1 MTTHTMKKRT
11 IYITAGS
18 IILLLLAGIISKQII
33 ENRIEQ
39 ALVREVDQR
48 TAGLYHLQVERTT
61 LGLIKRSVTLE
72 KICLIAD
79 TTRLISQGE
88 SHFISQINIAQLTA
102 TKIDWQKN
110 ASDLMLSCD
119 QFTLRDPIIH
129 IFRNGKVTKMPDNQN
144 TNPIHEINPNGIRSE
159 TEHTNNTTTSSQQ
172 LINKNPRSN
181 SQTSTPSQIGLS
193 RQTFTPA
200 NERVKIGNLILTNGA
215 IYEYETDGEKSNL
228 HVTNGISF
236 ETGAIAIDLTSDTAN
251 THLSR
256 RNLTA
261 NIVGIQYTFQNKEN
275 QLRLDTLYI
284 NTTKRFIRTTG
295 LQLIP
300 QLPQSDYAELSQ
312 THSDWTKIQ
321 TSTTIWSGID
331 FTAFMK
337 ERSIVINTI
346 TIQHAEINSYKNR
359 QIAQPQ
365 REKQLLNQT
374 LRHLP
379 IALDIRCLQFGPL
392 DVVYQELTPEGVQPG
407 KLTVTNLTG
416 ECLGLSNRPAQNQ
429 SFLTI
434 RSTGKLMGLANLQT
448 TINFSLQ
455 DTSEQFTVNGQ
466 LGSLAMNQLN
476 TLTEP
481 LANLSIQ
488 NGRIDT
494 LIFNITGNKHS
505 SAVDLKLLYNGLE
518 IELIKD
524 HDGQIRQRR
533 LLSEAINDW
542 ILYSSNPQYG
552 RTRIGTGSTDRDPY
566 KSQFNY
572 LWKSLWPGLKSTLIK
587 HRDRDKTHRQ
597 ER

>member
-1 MTTHTMKKRT
+1 MKKRT
-11 IYITAGS
+11 IYIAAGS
-18 IILLLLAGIISKQII
+18 IILLPLAGIISKQII

-181 SQTSTPSQIGLS
+181 SQTSTPSQIGLP

-200 NERVKIGNLILTNGA
+200 NERVKIVNLILTNGA

-275 QLRLDTLYI
+275 QLRLDTLYL

-312 THSDWTKIQ
+312 NHSDWTKIQ
-321 TSTTIWSGID
+321 TSTTIWTGID

-337 ERSIVINTI
+337 ELSIVIDTI
-346 TIQHAEINSYKNR
+346 TIQHAEISSYKNR
-359 QIAQPQ
+359 QIAQSQ

-552 RTRIGTGSTDRDPY
+552 TTRIGTGTALRDPY

>member
-18 IILLLLAGIISKQII
+18 IILLLFAGIISKHII

-144 TNPIHEINPNGIRSE
+144 TNPVHKINPNGIRSE

-181 SQTSTPSQIGLS
+181 SQTSTPSQIGLP

-200 NERVKIGNLILTNGA
+200 NERVKIVNLILTNGA

-312 THSDWTKIQ
+312 NHSDWTKIQ
-321 TSTTIWSGID
+321 TSTTIWTGID

-337 ERSIVINTI
+337 ERSIVIDTI
-346 TIQHAEINSYKNR
+346 TIQHAEISSYKNR
-359 QIAQPQ
+359 QIAQSQ

-466 LGSLAMNQLN
+466 LGSLAMDQLN

-488 NGRIDT
+488 NGRIDSM
-494 LIFNITGNKHS
+494 IFNITGNKHS
-505 SAVDLKLLYNGLE
+505 SAVDLKLLYNDLE

-542 ILYSSNPQYG
+542 VVYSSNPQYG
-552 RTRIGTGSTDRDPY
+552 TTRIGTGTALRDPY

-587 HRDRDKTHRQ
+587 HRDRDKTHKQ

>member
-1 MTTHTMKKRT
+1 MKKRT
-11 IYITAGS
+11 IYIAAGS

-181 SQTSTPSQIGLS
+181 SQTSTPSQIGLP

-275 QLRLDTLYI
+275 QLRLDTFYL

-321 TSTTIWSGID
+321 TSTTIWTGID

-337 ERSIVINTI
+337 ERSIVIDTI
-346 TIQHAEINSYKNR
+346 TIQHAEISSYKNR
-359 QIAQPQ
+359 QIAQSQ

-542 ILYSSNPQYG
+542 VVYSSNPQYG
-552 RTRIGTGSTDRDPY
+552 TTRIGTGTALRDPY

>member
-1 MTTHTMKKRT
+1 MKKRT
-11 IYITAGS
+11 IYIAAGS
-18 IILLLLAGIISKQII
+18 IILLPLAGIISKHII

-181 SQTSTPSQIGLS
+181 SQTSTPSQIGLP

-275 QLRLDTLYI
+275 QLRLDTFYL

-337 ERSIVINTI
+337 ERSIVIDTI

-379 IALDIRCLQFGPL
+379 IALDIRCIQFGPL

-407 KLTVTNLTG
+407 KVTVTNLTG

-572 LWKSLWPGLKSTLIK
+572 LWKSLWPGLKSMLIK

>member
-1 MTTHTMKKRT
+1 MKKRT

-181 SQTSTPSQIGLS
+181 SQTSTPSQIGLP

-200 NERVKIGNLILTNGA
+200 NERVKIVNLILTNGA

-275 QLRLDTLYI
+275 QLRLDTLYL

-337 ERSIVINTI
+337 ERSIVIDTI

-379 IALDIRCLQFGPL
+379 IALDIRCIQFGPL

-552 RTRIGTGSTDRDPY
+552 RTRIGTGTALRDPY

>member
-11 IYITAGS
+11 IYIAAGS
-18 IILLLLAGIISKQII
+18 IILLPLAGIISKHII

-275 QLRLDTLYI
+275 QLRLDTLYL

-312 THSDWTKIQ
+312 NHSDWTKIQ
-321 TSTTIWSGID
+321 TSTSIWTGID

-337 ERSIVINTI
+337 ERSIVIDTI
-346 TIQHAEINSYKNR
+346 TIQHAEISSYKNR
-359 QIAQPQ
+359 QIAQSQ

-392 DVVYQELTPEGVQPG
+392 DVVYQELTPERVQPG

-416 ECLGLSNRPAQNQ
+416 ECLGLSNRHAHNQ
-429 SFLTI
+429 SFMTI
-434 RSTGKLMGLANLQT
+434 RSTGKLMELANIQT

-466 LGSLAMNQLN
+466 LGSLAMDQLN

-488 NGRIDT
+488 NGRIDSM
-494 LIFNITGNKHS
+494 IFNITGNKHS
-505 SAVDLKLLYNGLE
+505 SAVDLKLLYNDLE

-524 HDGQIRQRR
+524 HDGQIDNADYCQKP
-533 LLSEAINDW
+533 L
-542 ILYSSNPQYG
+542 
-552 RTRIGTGSTDRDPY
+552 TIGLCTP
-566 KSQFNY
+566 
-572 LWKSLWPGLKSTLIK
+572 P
-587 HRDRDKTHRQ
+587 THNMAQ
-597 ER
+597 PE

>member
-1 MTTHTMKKRT
+1 MKKRT
-11 IYITAGS
+11 IYIAAGS

-33 ENRIEQ
+33 ENQIEQ

-110 ASDLMLSCD
+110 ASDLMLSCN

-129 IFRNGKVTKMPDNQN
+129 IFRYGKVTKMPDNQN
-144 TNPIHEINPNGIRSE
+144 TNPVHKINPNGIRSE

-181 SQTSTPSQIGLS
+181 SQTSTPSQIGLP

-200 NERVKIGNLILTNGA
+200 NERVKIVNLILTNGA

-312 THSDWTKIQ
+312 NHSDWTKIQ
-321 TSTTIWSGID
+321 TSTTIWTGID

-337 ERSIVINTI
+337 ERSIVIDTI
-346 TIQHAEINSYKNR
+346 TIQHAEISSYKNR
-359 QIAQPQ
+359 QIAQSQ

-434 RSTGKLMGLANLQT
+434 RSTGKLMELANLQT

-542 ILYSSNPQYG
+542 VVYSSNPQYG

>member
-1 MTTHTMKKRT
+1 MKKRT

-18 IILLLLAGIISKQII
+18 IILLLFAGIISKHII

-144 TNPIHEINPNGIRSE
+144 TNPVHKINPNGIRSE

-181 SQTSTPSQIGLS
+181 SQTSTPSQIGLP

-200 NERVKIGNLILTNGA
+200 NERVKIVNLILTNGA

-312 THSDWTKIQ
+312 NHSDWTKIQ
-321 TSTTIWSGID
+321 TSTTIWTGID

-337 ERSIVINTI
+337 ERSIVIDTI
-346 TIQHAEINSYKNR
+346 TIQHAEISSYKNR
-359 QIAQPQ
+359 QIAQSQ

-476 TLTEP
+476 RLTEP

-505 SAVDLKLLYNGLE
+505 SVVDLKLLYNGLE

-542 ILYSSNPQYG
+542 VVYSSNPQYG
-552 RTRIGTGSTDRDPY
+552 TTRIGTGTALRDPY

-572 LWKSLWPGLKSTLIK
+572 LWKSLWPGLKSMLIK

>member
-1 MTTHTMKKRT
+1 MKKRT

-110 ASDLMLSCD
+110 ASDLMLSCN

-129 IFRNGKVTKMPDNQN
+129 IFRYGKVTKMPDNQN
-144 TNPIHEINPNGIRSE
+144 TNPVHKINPNGIRSE

-181 SQTSTPSQIGLS
+181 SQTSTPSQIGLP

-200 NERVKIGNLILTNGA
+200 NERVKIVNLILTNGA

-312 THSDWTKIQ
+312 NHSDWTKIQ
-321 TSTTIWSGID
+321 TSTTIWTGID

-337 ERSIVINTI
+337 ELSIVIDTI
-346 TIQHAEINSYKNR
+346 TIQHAEISSYKNR
-359 QIAQPQ
+359 QIAQSQ

-374 LRHLP
+374 LLHLP

-392 DVVYQELTPEGVQPG
+392 DVVYQELTQEGVQPG

-552 RTRIGTGSTDRDPY
+552 TTRIGTGTALRDPY

>member
-1 MTTHTMKKRT
+1 MKKRT

-144 TNPIHEINPNGIRSE
+144 TNPVHKINPNGIRSE

-181 SQTSTPSQIGLS
+181 SQTSTPSQIGLP

-200 NERVKIGNLILTNGA
+200 NERVKIVNLILTNGA

-312 THSDWTKIQ
+312 NHSDWTKIQ
-321 TSTTIWSGID
+321 TSTTIWTGID

-337 ERSIVINTI
+337 ERSIVIDTI
-346 TIQHAEINSYKNR
+346 TIQHAEISSYKNR
-359 QIAQPQ
+359 QIAQSQ

-434 RSTGKLMGLANLQT
+434 RSTGKLMELANIQT

-542 ILYSSNPQYG
+542 VVYSSNPQYG
-552 RTRIGTGSTDRDPY
+552 TTRIGTGTALRDPY

>member
-102 TKIDWQKN
+102 TKIDWHKN
-110 ASDLMLSCD
+110 SSDLMLSCD

-129 IFRNGKVTKMPDNQN
+129 IFRNGKVTKMPDSQN
-144 TNPIHEINPNGIRSE
+144 TNLVHEINPNGIGSE

-181 SQTSTPSQIGLS
+181 SQTNIPSQIGLS

-200 NERVKIGNLILTNGA
+200 NERVKIGNFILNNGA
-215 IYEYETDGEKSNL
+215 FYEYETDGEKSNL
-228 HVTNGISF
+228 HITNGISF
-236 ETGAIAIDLTSDTAN
+236 ETGTIAIDLTSDTAN

-275 QLRLDTLYI
+275 QLRLDTLYL

-312 THSDWTKIQ
+312 NHSDWTKIQ
-321 TSTTIWSGID
+321 TSTTIWTGID

-337 ERSIVINTI
+337 ERSIVIDTI
-346 TIQHAEINSYKNR
+346 TIQHAEISSYKNR
-359 QIAQPQ
+359 QIAQSQ

-572 LWKSLWPGLKSTLIK
+572 LWKSLWPGLKSMLIK

>member
-1 MTTHTMKKRT
+1 MKKRT
-11 IYITAGS
+11 IYIAAGS

-33 ENRIEQ
+33 ENQIEQ

-110 ASDLMLSCD
+110 ASDLMLSCN

-129 IFRNGKVTKMPDNQN
+129 IFRYGKVTKMPDSQN
-144 TNPIHEINPNGIRSE
+144 TNPVHEINPNGIRSE

-181 SQTSTPSQIGLS
+181 SQTNISSQIGLS

-200 NERVKIGNLILTNGA
+200 NERVKIGNFILNNGA
-215 IYEYETDGEKSNL
+215 FYEYETDGEKSNL
-228 HVTNGISF
+228 HITNGISF
-236 ETGAIAIDLTSDTAN
+236 ETGTIAIDLTSDTAN

-312 THSDWTKIQ
+312 NHSDWTKIQ
-321 TSTTIWSGID
+321 TSTTIWTGID

-337 ERSIVINTI
+337 ERSIVIDTI
-346 TIQHAEINSYKNR
+346 TIQHAEISSYKNR
-359 QIAQPQ
+359 QIAQSQ

-542 ILYSSNPQYG
+542 VVYSSNPQYG
-552 RTRIGTGSTDRDPY
+552 TTRIGTGSTDRDPY

>member
-1 MTTHTMKKRT
+1 MKKRT

-18 IILLLLAGIISKQII
+18 IILLLFAGIISKHII

-144 TNPIHEINPNGIRSE
+144 TNPVHEINPNGIGSE

-181 SQTSTPSQIGLS
+181 SQTSTPSQIGLP

-200 NERVKIGNLILTNGA
+200 NERVKIVNLILTNGA

-312 THSDWTKIQ
+312 NHSDWTKIQ
-321 TSTTIWSGID
+321 TSTTIWTGID

-337 ERSIVINTI
+337 ERSIVIDTI
-346 TIQHAEINSYKNR
+346 TIQHAEISSYKNR
-359 QIAQPQ
+359 QIAQSQ

-434 RSTGKLMGLANLQT
+434 RSTGKLMELANLQT

-542 ILYSSNPQYG
+542 VVYSSNPQYG
-552 RTRIGTGSTDRDPY
+552 TTRIGTGTALRDPY

>member
-1 MTTHTMKKRT
+1 MKKRT

-181 SQTSTPSQIGLS
+181 SQTSTPSQIGLP

-200 NERVKIGNLILTNGA
+200 NERVKIVNLILTNGA

-312 THSDWTKIQ
+312 NHSDWTKIQ

-337 ERSIVINTI
+337 ERSIVIDTI

-359 QIAQPQ
+359 QIAQSQ

-392 DVVYQELTPEGVQPG
+392 DVVYQELTPERVQPG

-416 ECLGLSNRPAQNQ
+416 ECLGLSNRPAHNQ

-466 LGSLAMNQLN
+466 LGSLAMDQLN

-488 NGRIDT
+488 NGRIDSM
-494 LIFNITGNKHS
+494 IFNITGNKHS

-552 RTRIGTGSTDRDPY
+552 TTRIGTGTALRDPY

>member
-1 MTTHTMKKRT
+1 MKKRT
-11 IYITAGS
+11 IYIAAGS

-33 ENRIEQ
+33 ENQIEQ

-110 ASDLMLSCD
+110 ASDLMLSCN

-129 IFRNGKVTKMPDNQN
+129 IFRYGKVTKMPDNQN
-144 TNPIHEINPNGIRSE
+144 TNPVHKINPNGIRSE

-181 SQTSTPSQIGLS
+181 SQTSTPSQIGLP

-200 NERVKIGNLILTNGA
+200 NERVKIVNLILTNGA

-236 ETGAIAIDLTSDTAN
+236 ETGAIAIDLASDTAN

-312 THSDWTKIQ
+312 NHSDWTKIQ
-321 TSTTIWSGID
+321 TSTTIWTGID

-337 ERSIVINTI
+337 ERSIIDTI
-346 TIQHAEINSYKNR
+346 TIQHAEISSYKNR
-359 QIAQPQ
+359 QIAQSQ

-476 TLTEP
+476 RLTEP

-542 ILYSSNPQYG
+542 VVYSSNPQYG
-552 RTRIGTGSTDRDPY
+552 RTRIGTGTALRDPY

-587 HRDRDKTHRQ
+587 HRDRDKSHRQ

>member
-1 MTTHTMKKRT
+1 MKKRT
-11 IYITAGS
+11 IYIAAGS
-18 IILLLLAGIISKQII
+18 IILLPLAGIISKHII

-181 SQTSTPSQIGLS
+181 SQTSTPSQIGLP

-275 QLRLDTLYI
+275 QLRLDTLYL

-337 ERSIVINTI
+337 ERSIVIDTI

-379 IALDIRCLQFGPL
+379 IALDIRCIQFGPL

-476 TLTEP
+476 RLTEP

-494 LIFNITGNKHS
+494 QIFNITGNKHS

-533 LLSEAINDW
+533 LLSEAIHDW
-542 ILYSSNPQYG
+542 VVYSSNPQYG
-552 RTRIGTGSTDRDPY
+552 TTRIGTGTTDRDPY

>member
-1 MTTHTMKKRT
+1 MKKRT
-11 IYITAGS
+11 IYIAAGS

-33 ENRIEQ
+33 ENQIEQ

-110 ASDLMLSCD
+110 ASDLMLSCN

-129 IFRNGKVTKMPDNQN
+129 IFRYGKVTKMPDNQN
-144 TNPIHEINPNGIRSE
+144 TNPVHKINPNGIRSE

-181 SQTSTPSQIGLS
+181 SQTSTPSQIGLP

-200 NERVKIGNLILTNGA
+200 NERVKIVNLILTNGA

-312 THSDWTKIQ
+312 NHSDWTKIQ
-321 TSTTIWSGID
+321 TSTTIWTGID

-337 ERSIVINTI
+337 ERSIVIDTI
-346 TIQHAEINSYKNR
+346 TIQHAEISSYKNR
-359 QIAQPQ
+359 QIAQSQ

-476 TLTEP
+476 RLTEP

-542 ILYSSNPQYG
+542 VVYSSNPQYG
-552 RTRIGTGSTDRDPY
+552 TTRIGTGTALRDPY

-572 LWKSLWPGLKSTLIK
+572 LWKSLWPGLKSMLIK

>member
-1 MTTHTMKKRT
+1 MKKRT
-11 IYITAGS
+11 IYIAAGS
-18 IILLLLAGIISKQII
+18 IILLPLAGIISKQII

-110 ASDLMLSCD
+110 ASDLMLSCN

-129 IFRNGKVTKMPDNQN
+129 IFRYGKVTKMPDNQN
-144 TNPIHEINPNGIRSE
+144 TNPVHKINPNGIRSE

-181 SQTSTPSQIGLS
+181 SQTSTPSQIGLP

-200 NERVKIGNLILTNGA
+200 NERVKIVNLILTNGA

-312 THSDWTKIQ
+312 NHSDWTKIQ
-321 TSTTIWSGID
+321 TSTTIWTGID

-337 ERSIVINTI
+337 ERSIVIDTI

-379 IALDIRCLQFGPL
+379 IALDIRCIQFGPL

-572 LWKSLWPGLKSTLIK
+572 LWKSLWPGLKSMLIK

>member
-1 MTTHTMKKRT
+1 MKKRT
-11 IYITAGS
+11 IYIAAGS
-18 IILLLLAGIISKQII
+18 IILLPLAGIISKQII

-181 SQTSTPSQIGLS
+181 SQTSTPSQIGLP

-200 NERVKIGNLILTNGA
+200 NERVKIVNLILTNGA

-275 QLRLDTLYI
+275 QLRLDTLYL

-337 ERSIVINTI
+337 ERSIVIDTI

-379 IALDIRCLQFGPL
+379 IALDIRCIQFGPL

-542 ILYSSNPQYG
+542 VVYSSNPQYG
-552 RTRIGTGSTDRDPY
+552 TTRIGTGTALRDPY

-572 LWKSLWPGLKSTLIK
+572 LWKSLWPGLKSMLIK

>member
-1 MTTHTMKKRT
+1 MKKRT
-11 IYITAGS
+11 IYIAAGS

-33 ENRIEQ
+33 ENQIEQ

-181 SQTSTPSQIGLS
+181 SQTSTPSQIGLP

-200 NERVKIGNLILTNGA
+200 NERVKIVNLILTNGA

-275 QLRLDTLYI
+275 QLRLDTLYL

-337 ERSIVINTI
+337 ERSIVIDTI
-346 TIQHAEINSYKNR
+346 TIQHAEISSYKNR
-359 QIAQPQ
+359 QIAQSQ

-572 LWKSLWPGLKSTLIK
+572 LWKSLWPGLKSMLIK

>member
-11 IYITAGS
+11 IYIAAGS
-18 IILLLLAGIISKQII
+18 IILLPLAGIISKQII

-181 SQTSTPSQIGLS
+181 SQTSTPSQIGLP

-200 NERVKIGNLILTNGA
+200 NERVKIVNLILTNGA

-275 QLRLDTLYI
+275 QLRLDTLYL

-337 ERSIVINTI
+337 ERSIVIDTI

-379 IALDIRCLQFGPL
+379 IALDIRCIQFGPL

-552 RTRIGTGSTDRDPY
+552 RTRIGTGTALRDPY

>member
-11 IYITAGS
+11 IYIAAGS
-18 IILLLLAGIISKQII
+18 IILLPLAGIISKHII

-181 SQTSTPSQIGLS
+181 SQTSTPSQIGLP

-275 QLRLDTLYI
+275 QLRLDTFYL

-312 THSDWTKIQ
+312 NHSDWTKIQ
-321 TSTTIWSGID
+321 TSTTIWTGID

-337 ERSIVINTI
+337 ERSIVIDTI
-346 TIQHAEINSYKNR
+346 TIQHAEISSYKNR
-359 QIAQPQ
+359 QIAQSQ

-434 RSTGKLMGLANLQT
+434 RSTGKLMELANLQT

-455 DTSEQFTVNGQ
+455 DTSEQFTVKGQ
-466 LGSLAMNQLN
+466 LGSLAMDQLN

-494 LIFNITGNKHS
+494 MIFNITGNKHS
-505 SAVDLKLLYNGLE
+505 SAVDLKLLYNDLE

-542 ILYSSNPQYG
+542 VVYSSNPQYG
-552 RTRIGTGSTDRDPY
+552 TTRIGTGTTNRDQY

>member
-11 IYITAGS
+11 IYIAAGS

-33 ENRIEQ
+33 ENQIEQ

-181 SQTSTPSQIGLS
+181 SQTSTPSQIGLP

-200 NERVKIGNLILTNGA
+200 NERVKIVNLILTNGA

-275 QLRLDTLYI
+275 QLRLDTLYL

-337 ERSIVINTI
+337 ERSIVIDTI

-476 TLTEP
+476 RLTEP

-552 RTRIGTGSTDRDPY
+552 TTRIGTGTALRDPY

-572 LWKSLWPGLKSTLIK
+572 LWKSLWPGLKSMLIK

>member
-11 IYITAGS
+11 IYIAAGS
-18 IILLLLAGIISKQII
+18 IILLPLAGIISKHII

-181 SQTSTPSQIGLS
+181 SQTSTPSQIGLP

-275 QLRLDTLYI
+275 QLRLDTFYL

-312 THSDWTKIQ
+312 NHSDWTKIQ
-321 TSTTIWSGID
+321 TSTTIWTGID

-337 ERSIVINTI
+337 ERSIVIDTI
-346 TIQHAEINSYKNR
+346 TIQHAEISSYKNR
-359 QIAQPQ
+359 QIAQSQ

-434 RSTGKLMGLANLQT
+434 RSTGKLMELANLQT

-455 DTSEQFTVNGQ
+455 DTSEQFTVKGQ
-466 LGSLAMNQLN
+466 LGSLAMDQLN

-494 LIFNITGNKHS
+494 MIFNITGNKHS
-505 SAVDLKLLYNGLE
+505 SAVDLKLLYNDLE

-542 ILYSSNPQYG
+542 VVYSSNPQYG
-552 RTRIGTGSTDRDPY
+552 TTRIGTGTTNRDQY

-597 ER
+597 EL

>member
-11 IYITAGS
+11 IYIAAGS
-18 IILLLLAGIISKQII
+18 IILLPLAGIISKHII

-102 TKIDWQKN
+102 TKINWQKN

-181 SQTSTPSQIGLS
+181 SQTSTPSQIGLP

-275 QLRLDTLYI
+275 QLRLDTLYL

-337 ERSIVINTI
+337 ERSIVIDTI

-379 IALDIRCLQFGPL
+379 IALDIRCIQFGPL

-476 TLTEP
+476 RLTEP

-494 LIFNITGNKHS
+494 QIFNITGNKHS

-533 LLSEAINDW
+533 LLSEAIHDW
-542 ILYSSNPQYG
+542 VVYSSNPQYG
-552 RTRIGTGSTDRDPY
+552 TTRIGTGTTDRDPY

>member
-1 MTTHTMKKRT
+1 MKKRT
-11 IYITAGS
+11 IYIAAGS

-33 ENRIEQ
+33 ENQIEQ

-181 SQTSTPSQIGLS
+181 SQTSTPSQIGLP

-200 NERVKIGNLILTNGA
+200 NERVKIVNLILTNGA

-275 QLRLDTLYI
+275 QLRLDTLYL

-321 TSTTIWSGID
+321 TSTTTWSGID

-337 ERSIVINTI
+337 ERSIVIDTI

-379 IALDIRCLQFGPL
+379 IALDIRCIQFGPL

-572 LWKSLWPGLKSTLIK
+572 LWKSLWPGLKSMLIK

>member
-11 IYITAGS
+11 IYIAAGS
-18 IILLLLAGIISKQII
+18 IILLPLAGIISKQII

-181 SQTSTPSQIGLS
+181 SQTSTPSQIGLP

-200 NERVKIGNLILTNGA
+200 NERVKIVNLILTNGA

-312 THSDWTKIQ
+312 NHSDWTKIQ

-337 ERSIVINTI
+337 ERSIVIDTI

-379 IALDIRCLQFGPL
+379 IALDIRCIQFGPL

-572 LWKSLWPGLKSTLIK
+572 LWKSLWPGLKSMLIK

>member
-11 IYITAGS
+11 IYIAAGS

-181 SQTSTPSQIGLS
+181 SQTNIPSQIGLS

-200 NERVKIGNLILTNGA
+200 NERVKIGNFILNNGA
-215 IYEYETDGEKSNL
+215 FYEYETDGEKSNL
-228 HVTNGISF
+228 HITNGISF
-236 ETGAIAIDLTSDTAN
+236 ETGTIAIDLTSDTAN

-312 THSDWTKIQ
+312 NHSDWTKIQ
-321 TSTTIWSGID
+321 TSTTIWTGID

-337 ERSIVINTI
+337 ERSIVIDTI
-346 TIQHAEINSYKNR
+346 TIQHAEISSYKNR
-359 QIAQPQ
+359 QIAQSQ

-542 ILYSSNPQYG
+542 VVYSSNPQYG
-552 RTRIGTGSTDRDPY
+552 TTRIGTGTALRDPY

>member
-1 MTTHTMKKRT
+1 MKKRT
-11 IYITAGS
+11 IYIAAGS
-18 IILLLLAGIISKQII
+18 IILLPLAGIISKQII

-129 IFRNGKVTKMPDNQN
+129 IFRNRKVTKMPDNQN

-181 SQTSTPSQIGLS
+181 SQTSTPSQIGLP

-200 NERVKIGNLILTNGA
+200 NERVKIVNLILTNGA

-275 QLRLDTLYI
+275 QLRLDTLYL

-337 ERSIVINTI
+337 ERSIVIDTI

-379 IALDIRCLQFGPL
+379 IALDIRCIQFGPL

-542 ILYSSNPQYG
+542 VVYSSNPQYG
-552 RTRIGTGSTDRDPY
+552 TTRIGTGTALRDPY

-572 LWKSLWPGLKSTLIK
+572 LWKSLWPGLKSMLIK

>member
-1 MTTHTMKKRT
+1 MKKRT
-11 IYITAGS
+11 IYIAAGS
-18 IILLLLAGIISKQII
+18 IILLPLAGIISKQII

-181 SQTSTPSQIGLS
+181 SQTSTPSQIGLP

-200 NERVKIGNLILTNGA
+200 NERVKIVNLILTNGA

-275 QLRLDTLYI
+275 QLRLDTLYL

-321 TSTTIWSGID
+321 TSTTIWTGID

-337 ERSIVINTI
+337 ERSIVIDTI
-346 TIQHAEINSYKNR
+346 TIQHAEISSYKNR
-359 QIAQPQ
+359 QIAQSQ

-379 IALDIRCLQFGPL
+379 IALDIRCIQFGPL
-392 DVVYQELTPEGVQPG
+392 NVVYQELTPEGVQPG

-434 RSTGKLMGLANLQT
+434 RSTGKLMELANLQT

-476 TLTEP
+476 RLTEP

-542 ILYSSNPQYG
+542 VVYSSNPQYG
-552 RTRIGTGSTDRDPY
+552 RTRIGTGTALRDPY

>member
-18 IILLLLAGIISKQII
+18 IILLLFAGIISKQII

-181 SQTSTPSQIGLS
+181 SQTSTPSQIGLP

-200 NERVKIGNLILTNGA
+200 NERVKIVNLILTNGA

-312 THSDWTKIQ
+312 NHSDWTKIQ
-321 TSTTIWSGID
+321 TSTTIWTGID

-337 ERSIVINTI
+337 ERSIVIDTI
-346 TIQHAEINSYKNR
+346 TIQHAEISSYKNR
-359 QIAQPQ
+359 QIAQSQ

-572 LWKSLWPGLKSTLIK
+572 LWKSLWPGLKSMLIK

>member
-11 IYITAGS
+11 IYIAAGS

-33 ENRIEQ
+33 ENQIEQ

-181 SQTSTPSQIGLS
+181 SQTSTPSQIGLP

-200 NERVKIGNLILTNGA
+200 NERVKIVNLILTNGA

-275 QLRLDTLYI
+275 QLRLDTLYL

-337 ERSIVINTI
+337 ERSIVIDTI

-379 IALDIRCLQFGPL
+379 IALDIRCIQFGPL

-552 RTRIGTGSTDRDPY
+552 RTRIGTGTALRDPY

-572 LWKSLWPGLKSTLIK
+572 LWKSLWPGLKSMLIK

>member
-1 MTTHTMKKRT
+1 MKKRT
-11 IYITAGS
+11 IYIAAGS
-18 IILLLLAGIISKQII
+18 IILLPLAGIISKQII

-181 SQTSTPSQIGLS
+181 SQTSTPSQIGLP

-200 NERVKIGNLILTNGA
+200 NERVKIVNLILTNGA

-312 THSDWTKIQ
+312 NHSDWTKIQ
-321 TSTTIWSGID
+321 TSTTIWTGID

-337 ERSIVINTI
+337 ERSIVIDTI
-346 TIQHAEINSYKNR
+346 TIQHAEISSYKNR
-359 QIAQPQ
+359 QIAQSQ

-542 ILYSSNPQYG
+542 VVYSSNPQYG

-572 LWKSLWPGLKSTLIK
+572 LWKSLWPGLKSMLIK

>member
-1 MTTHTMKKRT
+1 MKKRT
-11 IYITAGS
+11 IYIAAGS
-18 IILLLLAGIISKQII
+18 IILLPLAGIISKQII

-181 SQTSTPSQIGLS
+181 SQTSTPSQIGLP

-200 NERVKIGNLILTNGA
+200 NERVKIVNLILTNGA

-275 QLRLDTLYI
+275 QLRLDTLYL

-337 ERSIVINTI
+337 ERSIVIDTI

-379 IALDIRCLQFGPL
+379 IALDIRCIQFGPL

-552 RTRIGTGSTDRDPY
+552 RTRIGTGTALRDPY

>member
-1 MTTHTMKKRT
+1 MKKRT

-33 ENRIEQ
+33 ENQIEQ

-129 IFRNGKVTKMPDNQN
+129 IFRYGKVTKMPDSQN
-144 TNPIHEINPNGIRSE
+144 TNPVHEINPNGIRSE

-181 SQTSTPSQIGLS
+181 SQTNIPSQIGLS

-200 NERVKIGNLILTNGA
+200 NERVKIGNFILNNGA
-215 IYEYETDGEKSNL
+215 FYEYETDGEKSNL
-228 HVTNGISF
+228 HITNGISF
-236 ETGAIAIDLTSDTAN
+236 ETGTIAIDLTSDTAN

-312 THSDWTKIQ
+312 NHSDWTKIQ
-321 TSTTIWSGID
+321 TSTTIWTGID

-337 ERSIVINTI
+337 ERSIVIDTI
-346 TIQHAEINSYKNR
+346 TIQHAEISSYKNR
-359 QIAQPQ
+359 QIAQSQ

-476 TLTEP
+476 RLTEP

-542 ILYSSNPQYG
+542 VVYSSNPQYG
-552 RTRIGTGSTDRDPY
+552 RTRIGTGTALRDPY

>member
-1 MTTHTMKKRT
+1 MKKRT

>member
-33 ENRIEQ
+33 ENQIEQ

-129 IFRNGKVTKMPDNQN
+129 IFRYGKVTKMPDSQN
-144 TNPIHEINPNGIRSE
+144 TNPVHEINPNGIGSE

-200 NERVKIGNLILTNGA
+200 NERVKIGNFILNNGA
-215 IYEYETDGEKSNL
+215 FYEYETDGEKSNL
-228 HVTNGISF
+228 HITNGISF
-236 ETGAIAIDLTSDTAN
+236 ETGTIAIDLTSDTAN

-312 THSDWTKIQ
+312 NHSDWTKIQ

-337 ERSIVINTI
+337 ERSIVIDTI

-365 REKQLLNQT
+365 QEKHLLNQT

-379 IALDIRCLQFGPL
+379 ITLDIRCIQFGPL
-392 DVVYQELTPEGVQPG
+392 NVVYQELTPEGVQPG

-416 ECLGLSNRPAQNQ
+416 ECLELSNRPAQNQ

-542 ILYSSNPQYG
+542 VVYSSNPQYDT
-552 RTRIGTGSTDRDPY
+552 TRIGTGTALRDPY

>member
-1 MTTHTMKKRT
+1 MKKRT
-11 IYITAGS
+11 IYIAAGS
-18 IILLLLAGIISKQII
+18 IILLPLAGIISKQII

-181 SQTSTPSQIGLS
+181 SQTSTPSQIGLP

-200 NERVKIGNLILTNGA
+200 NERVKIVNLILTNGA

-275 QLRLDTLYI
+275 QLRLDTLYL

-337 ERSIVINTI
+337 ERSIVIDTI
-346 TIQHAEINSYKNR
+346 TIQHAEISSYKNR
-359 QIAQPQ
+359 QIAQSQ

-542 ILYSSNPQYG
+542 VVYSSNPQYG
-552 RTRIGTGSTDRDPY
+552 TTRIGTGTALRDPY

>member
-1 MTTHTMKKRT
+1 MKKRT
-11 IYITAGS
+11 IYIAAGS

-33 ENRIEQ
+33 ENQIEQ

-110 ASDLMLSCD
+110 ASDLMLSCN

-129 IFRNGKVTKMPDNQN
+129 IFRYGKVTKMPDNQN
-144 TNPIHEINPNGIRSE
+144 TNPVHKINPNGIRSE

-181 SQTSTPSQIGLS
+181 SQTSTPSQIGLP

-200 NERVKIGNLILTNGA
+200 NERVKIVNLILTNGA

-312 THSDWTKIQ
+312 NHSDWTKIQ
-321 TSTTIWSGID
+321 TSTTIWTGID

-337 ERSIVINTI
+337 ERSIVIDTI
-346 TIQHAEINSYKNR
+346 TIQHAEISSYKNR
-359 QIAQPQ
+359 QIAQSQ

-476 TLTEP
+476 RLTEP

-533 LLSEAINDW
+533 LLSKAINDW
-542 ILYSSNPQYG
+542 VVYSSNPQYG
-552 RTRIGTGSTDRDPY
+552 TTRIGTGTALRDPY

-572 LWKSLWPGLKSTLIK
+572 LWKSLWPGLKSMLIK

>member
-11 IYITAGS
+11 IYIAAGS
-18 IILLLLAGIISKQII
+18 IILLPLAGIISKHII

-275 QLRLDTLYI
+275 QLRLDTLYL

-312 THSDWTKIQ
+312 NHSDWTKIQ
-321 TSTTIWSGID
+321 TSTSIWTGID

-337 ERSIVINTI
+337 ERSIVIDTI
-346 TIQHAEINSYKNR
+346 TIQHAEISSYKNR
-359 QIAQPQ
+359 QIAQSQ

-392 DVVYQELTPEGVQPG
+392 DVVYQELTPERVQPG

-416 ECLGLSNRPAQNQ
+416 ECLGLSNRPAHNQ
-429 SFLTI
+429 SFMTI
-434 RSTGKLMGLANLQT
+434 RSTGKLMELANIQT

-466 LGSLAMNQLN
+466 LGSLAMDQLN

-488 NGRIDT
+488 NGRIDSM
-494 LIFNITGNKHS
+494 IFNITGNKHS
-505 SAVDLKLLYNGLE
+505 SAVDLKLLYNDLE

-542 ILYSSNPQYG
+542 VVHSSNPQYG
-552 RTRIGTGSTDRDPY
+552 TTRIGTGTALRDPY